1 MENPN
6 DEIQN
11 DEKIGIN
18 KLRHVPEVWNQYMRD
33 YHKKRMET
41 DEEYVK
47 KRKEKTYIA
56 SIKIYN
62 KKRDEKIANGWIPKM
77 GRKKGGKNK
86 PKENNIN
93 Q

>member
-1 MENPN
+1 M
-6 DEIQN
+6 EIQN

-18 KLRHVPEVWNQYMRD
+18 QLRHIPEVWNQYMRD

-41 DEEYVK
+41 DEEYK
-47 KRKEKTYIA
+47 ARRQAKLYISKRKQMD
-56 SIKIYN
+56 KI
-62 KKRDEKIANGWIPKM
+62 RAEKIANGHVTKL

-86 PKENNIN
+86 PKENEIV